1 MEGRYKTSN
10 KLIKNINNIFNG
22 IFDNQYGMCYPVLNV
37 IYEREYYI
45 QNKSRVTIDANIKYH
60 KINGKIISKHH
71 TLDHSFVVEDKS
83 KLSKQSYLLEFFSF
97 ENKRFSKYC
106 NGIDKVQNTLKS
118 L

>member
-45 QNKSRVTIDANIKYH
+45 QNKSRDTIDANIKNHICYF
-60 KINGKIISKHH
+60 S
-71 TLDHSFVVEDKS
+71 LDRKQHIYIKFNMFS
-83 KLSKQSYLLEFFSF
+83 LSL
-97 ENKRFSKYC
+97 
-106 NGIDKVQNTLKS
+106 S
-118 L
+118 LSIYIYIYI